1 MCQNNIKVKQT
12 FKLLGYKINSW
23 SSWAGTPVNFDRNE
37 KSKCDLEEMWLHTM
51 LVLSQSYSKYCLARF
66 YLLSCFT
73 FYKFFSGF
81 SSINSNSCS
90 WPAGFSRVF
99 TEGCNAHFGNCKK
112 STLVNEPIYCI
123 CSRHDLVDIVLV
135 QFVNIKL
142 VEIFPIS
149 ALQKVLLH
157 ISTSNCRLSMCCSL
171 NLHFPCVQL
180 TFLTR
185 VVSWEGTLHSF
196 FVFST

>member
-1 MCQNNIKVKQT
+1 MW
-12 FKLLGYKINSW
+12 FKGDVTSYHVGFVSELFKILS
-23 SSWAGTPVNFDRNE
+23 G
-37 KSKCDLEEMWLHTM
+37 K
-51 LVLSQSYSKYCLARF
+51 VLSSFMFHILQILFRVFSRNSK
-66 YLLSCFT
+66 
-73 FYKFFSGF
+73 
-81 SSINSNSCS
+81 SCS

-99 TEGCNAHFGNCKK
+99 TKGCIAHFGNCKK

-142 VEIFPIS
+142 VEISPIS

-157 ISTSNCRLSMCCSL
+157 IPTSNCRLSMYCSL

-185 VVSWEGTLHSF
+185 VVSSEGTLHSF